1 MIVTNS
7 ISYLKAILSK
17 EDPTIRIVILL
28 PERLLWRDKL
38 LRLWMG
44 VGGGGWKGEAHTP

>member
-1 MIVTNS
+1 MIVTNI
-7 ISYLKAILSK
+7 ISYFKAILSK
-17 EDPTIRIVILL
+17 EDPTICIVILL

-38 LRLWMG
+38 LKLWMG